1 MTPSTPL
8 QRILA
13 TTIAALCLA
22 SPALAKD
29 DDGHGK
35 GNKHGDK
42 HAEKAEQKA
51 ERRADKR
58 EDKQEKHAAKRQ
70 REDIKAGAY
79 FNEQQRTQARQ
90 YYSQRYGAGRACPPG
105 LAKKNNGCLP
115 PGQARHWAVGQPIP
129 RNVTVYAVP
138 QPLVVQLPPA
148 PYGYRYARLGN
159 DIVLVQQQ
167 NNLIIDIIA
176 GLLG

>member
-1 MTPSTPL
+1 M
-8 QRILA
+8 
-13 TTIAALCLA
+13 TIAALCIA
-22 SPALAKD
+22 GPGFAKD

-51 ERRADKR
+51 ERKADKR
-58 EDKQEKHAAKRQ
+58 DDKRDKQAAKRQ
-70 REDIKAGAY
+70 RDDIRPGAY
-79 FNEQQRTQARQ
+79 FSEQQRSQARQ

-115 PGQARHWAVGQPIP
+115 PGQARQWTVGQPIP
-129 RNVTVYAVP
+129 RNVTVYSVP